1 MTWFSQALPGPW
13 VTGHLCR
20 GFLSK
25 GRLACGSREQVEEWR
40 ELRDSHCGSRMELV
54 TSQQERLEEE
64 HAGRWHISF
73 WGCFLGTVSKA
84 DVIMWG
90 KRRPVPCNLGLSWV

>member
-64 HAGRWHISF
+64 HAGGTLVFGGVF
-73 WGCFLGTVSKA
+73 WE
-84 DVIMWG
+84 
-90 KRRPVPCNLGLSWV
+90 LSLKLM